1 MNDFIQIEK
10 LNEESEELV
19 AEAVCP
25 CGCGM
30 CFCIACIDVPSD
42 TGNNA

>member
-1 MNDFIQIEK
+1 MNDFIEIEK

-30 CFCIACIDVPSD
+30 CFCSICIAV
-42 TGNNA
+42 

>member
-1 MNDFIQIEK
+1 MNEIIQIEK
-10 LNEESEELV
+10 LNEESEELA

-30 CFCIACIDVPSD
+30 CFCSACIAE
-42 TGNNA
+42 TA